1 MGCSASE
8 VSNSLSQNP
17 QYTVTPLSSSSTL
30 NQQPNSNRRPK
41 RDYRIDTNEIIQNFL
56 LIWLDENI
64 DESSDDYLNS
74 IEQLRRTINTIEIFH
89 DTNECI
95 DYMSQVQNEKSFLI
109 ISGALCE
116 SVVSRIHD
124 TIQLHSIYVFC
135 QKQEKYEEWAKN
147 WSKVKGIF
155 TEITSVCDAVRQSAR
170 QCDQDDIGIT
180 GVSSLNQIEP
190 SFMYTQLLKEII
202 LEIDFDEQKE
212 IKDLVE
218 QNIMMATIPTLQ
230 ENNLESIYLIW
241 LDAVVDQ
248 SQENIDAQQQIRS
261 IINHLKTFQN
271 IQDCEKYINQISK
284 DDRILLIVSGQLGQ
298 EIVPRIHYNRQIF
311 SIYVY
316 CMNKVKNEEWAKH
329 FPKIKGIITEL
340 NDLLNQIQLDHFKR
354 IENKVDE
361 PFIINISKFNNNNN
375 NIIDKSTKELNGE
388 FLYSQLLMDC
398 LLRMKS
404 NLTDKNEFIN
414 LCKKFYENNS
424 KELNLIKE
432 FEKNYSSN
440 QVLWWYTRDSFIYR
454 LLNKALRIQNIDLL
468 FVFRFIIYDIEKQLK
483 LYQCS
488 SSIRVYRGQLMSID
502 ELNQLKISIGEYISI
517 NSFLSTSLNRQQA
530 IKFLNEYNF
539 SHNLQKILFEID
551 ANPYINNLKSFANI
565 SSKSFYSNEQEIL
578 FMFGSIFRL
587 INIKQDNNGIW
598 IIQMILS
605 NHNNENLKILYDN
618 IKNEYIDINNEISL
632 LSFGNILYQMGKYDL
647 AEKYFQRLLKDLSNN
662 HDDISKCYYSLGVLA
677 LIKDNYD
684 LSLNYHEKSLKLL
697 KPNDSRLAD
706 SYHCIAC
713 IYQKKE
719 YFKNALEYY
728 NKALNIWYNK
738 FGEDYYQIA
747 DCLSNMGCL
756 NEKEE
761 NYSKALEYHQ
771 KALKIRKKLL
781 PKDHSDFGASYN
793 NIGNIYLYLHE
804 YDLALENYE
813 YSLKIKIKSLPI
825 QHSSIATTLENIGL
839 VYEEK
844 KLFEKSLE
852 YYKKAANIFRETFSS
867 NHSNMIDIEQS
878 IKRISS
884 ILESQIL
891 TTYF

>member
-1 MGCSASE
+1 
-8 VSNSLSQNP
+8 
-17 QYTVTPLSSSSTL
+17 
-30 NQQPNSNRRPK
+30 
-41 RDYRIDTNEIIQNFL
+41 
-56 LIWLDENI
+56 
-64 DESSDDYLNS
+64 
-74 IEQLRRTINTIEIFH
+74 
-89 DTNECI
+89 
-95 DYMSQVQNEKSFLI
+95 
-109 ISGALCE
+109 
-116 SVVSRIHD
+116 
-124 TIQLHSIYVFC
+124 
-135 QKQEKYEEWAKN
+135 
-147 WSKVKGIF
+147 
-155 TEITSVCDAVRQSAR
+155 
-170 QCDQDDIGIT
+170 
-180 GVSSLNQIEP
+180 
-190 SFMYTQLLKEII
+190 
-202 LEIDFDEQKE
+202 
-212 IKDLVE
+212 
-218 QNIMMATIPTLQ
+218 
-230 ENNLESIYLIW
+230 
-241 LDAVVDQ
+241 
-248 SQENIDAQQQIRS
+248 
-261 IINHLKTFQN
+261 
-271 IQDCEKYINQISK
+271 
-284 DDRILLIVSGQLGQ
+284 
-298 EIVPRIHYNRQIF
+298 
-311 SIYVY
+311 
-316 CMNKVKNEEWAKH
+316 
-329 FPKIKGIITEL
+329 
-340 NDLLNQIQLDHFKR
+340 QIQSDHFKR

-551 ANPYINNLKSFANI
+551 ANPYINKLKSFANI

-804 YDLALENYE
+804 YDLALEIYE
-813 YSLKIKIKSLPI
+813 YSLKIKI
-825 QHSSIATTLENIGL
+825 
-839 VYEEK
+839 
-844 KLFEKSLE
+844 
-852 YYKKAANIFRETFSS
+852 
-867 NHSNMIDIEQS
+867 
-878 IKRISS
+878 
-884 ILESQIL
+884 
-891 TTYF
+891 